1 MPATPANHGDDSARR
16 IQSVDRA
23 VELLKAVAGN
33 RTPQSIGELADSV
46 GLNRSTAWRL
56 LMTLEHHGLID
67 RDPVTQ
73 RYVTGYEILRLAAS
87 ASAHE
92 LIASRARGTMDRL
105 ARETEETVNLVVLT
119 PRGIVSIDQSYTRK
133 IASVSV
139 VGIHL
144 PLHATASGKVR
155 LALASPDE
163 RDELLA
169 GKLERFTDQT
179 ITSLRALRAELDDVR
194 RRGYA
199 IERDEFEAGVSGVSA
214 PILDPR
220 GHVAAFLSIW
230 GLSSRLSEER
240 LAELGPIVA
249 AAADEIGRRL
259 AGPEAGGAARRQA
272 VASARTSAS
281 SFSE

>member
-1 MPATPANHGDDSARR
+1 MIGMPAHERTDTEDTARR

-33 RTPQSIGELADSV
+33 RTPQSVGELADSV

-67 RDPVTQ
+67 RDPLTQ

-92 LIASRARGTMDRL
+92 LIASRARATMDRL
-105 ARETEETVNLVVLT
+105 ARDTGETVNLVVLT
-119 PRGIVSIDQSYTRK
+119 PRGIVSIDQSDTRK

-155 LALASPDE
+155 LAFAEPAVRTDLM
-163 RDELLA
+163 A
-169 GKLERFTDQT
+169 GPLEAFTGRT
-179 ITSLRALRAELDDVR
+179 ITAQRALIAELDEVR
-194 RRGYA
+194 ERGYA
-199 IERDEFEAGVSGVSA
+199 VERDEFEAGVSGVSA
-214 PILDPR
+214 PVFDAK
-220 GHVAAFLSIW
+220 GHAAAFLSIW
-230 GLSSRLSEER
+230 GLSSRLDEAR
-240 LAELGPIVA
+240 LAELGPRVRE
-249 AAADEIGRRL
+249 AADEVSGQL
-259 AGPEAGGAARRQA
+259 
-272 VASARTSAS
+272 ASARTSAIS
-281 SFSE
+281 SAE